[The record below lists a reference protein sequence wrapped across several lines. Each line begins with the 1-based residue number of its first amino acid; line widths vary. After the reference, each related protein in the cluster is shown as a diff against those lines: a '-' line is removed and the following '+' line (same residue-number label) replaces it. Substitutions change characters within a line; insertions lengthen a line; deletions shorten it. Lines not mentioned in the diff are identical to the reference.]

1 MICCHCLVGSD
12 WVEIVPPNILLQ
24 IHRFLST
31 IWKKVYSAIGRANC
45 TVRPG
50 RKGWFLASSGGPP
63 SIPHPDRFWFDRKVG
78 IRNPGV
84 SYVPVDPCVLDFML
98 MSMPSF
104 KRLKRTFH
112 SSIIIVYLAH
122 VQQFV
127 FHLTSRCVCVW
138 ARARVSVFIREHA
151 AFVCRGFHLALR
163 SLQIE
168 MRQREF
174 ADTKQHNQ
182 LSGETQLNHPRYPRY
197 PSVSLTMAWKA
208 DATCMFSRTL
218 LSL

>member
-1 MICCHCLVGSD
+1 MSNSLCF
-12 WVEIVPPNILLQ
+12 ILL
-24 IHRFLST
+24 L
-31 IWKKVYSAIGRANC
+31 G
-45 TVRPG
+45 
-50 RKGWFLASSGGPP
+50 
-63 SIPHPDRFWFDRKVG
+63 
-78 IRNPGV
+78 
-84 SYVPVDPCVLDFML
+84 
-98 MSMPSF
+98 
-104 KRLKRTFH
+104 
-112 SSIIIVYLAH
+112 
-122 VQQFV
+122 
-127 FHLTSRCVCVW
+127 VCVW